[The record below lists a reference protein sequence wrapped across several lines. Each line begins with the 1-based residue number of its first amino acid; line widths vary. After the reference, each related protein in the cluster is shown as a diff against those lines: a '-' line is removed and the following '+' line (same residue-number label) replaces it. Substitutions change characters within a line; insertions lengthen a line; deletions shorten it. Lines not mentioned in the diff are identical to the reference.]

1 MATKKATI
9 TKKDRSPASVRTHSP
24 GVRASDSDFS
34 VFKVK
39 VSDALLAQAIYVY
52 QSNSHQDTSKVKT
65 RGEIVASKR
74 KIYKQKGTGRAR
86 HGALSAPIFVGG
98 GVVHGP
104 TGVQPNRKKLNT
116 KMKQKAL
123 VGALSLLQVKNALEL
138 FKAPTGKSIKTKQVL
153 KLVPKDLED
162 KSFTLVQY
170 KATPA
175 LLKAF
180 SNLNSVR
187 IIPADQLNAFHT
199 LQSQKILFTPE
210 ALDYIKTKLKSHL

>member
-1 MATKKATI
+1 MATKKSTI
-9 TKKDRSPASVRTHSP
+9 TTKTS
-24 GVRASDSDFS
+24 SDFS

-39 VSDALLAQAIYVY
+39 VSEALLAQAIYVY

-74 KIYKQKGTGRAR
+74 KIHKQKGTGRAR

-98 GVVHGP
+98 GVTHGP
-104 TGVQPNRKKLNT
+104 TGIQPNRKKLNT

-123 VGALSLLQVKNALEL
+123 AGALSLLHAKNALDL
-138 FKAPTGKSIKTKQVL
+138 FKSPTGKSIKTKQVL
-153 KLVPKDLED
+153 KLIPKDLED
-162 KSFTLVQY
+162 KPFTLVQHQ
-170 KATPA
+170 ATPS

-180 SNLNSVR
+180 SNIQSIR
-187 IIPADQLNAFHT
+187 IIPVDQLNAFHV

-210 ALDYIKTKLKSHL
+210 ALDFIKTKLKSYL